1 MLIALWPR
9 HWSRPQRS
17 NATLVAALVL
27 MVFMLALLGQILSFF
42 PEPIGSN
49 AQAFSDGARTTLW
62 LTLVSGTV
70 GLVLGTAAALART
83 ARWIGLRWLAGFYIW
98 AIRGTPL
105 LVQIL
110 FVYFALPVLVPG
122 LNLPDFA
129 AAVVALGLNVGAY
142 NAEAIRAGL
151 LAVPRGQTEAAR
163 ALGLGR
169 GHVFFD
175 VVFPQAFKISLPPL
189 VSNFV
194 ALLKDSSLAYAIGV
208 VELTNV
214 GNRIQSATFQP
225 IATLTTVALTYLLLT
240 TLVTQL
246 SNAIEHRFDVEGRI
260 QCTPRRPT
268 SWRKTSASPLARTRC
283 SRTYPRISTPA
294 R

>member
-1 MLIALWPR
+1 MLIALWPQR
-9 HWSRPQRS
+9 WTRQQRS
-17 NATLVAALVL
+17 NATLISAVVL
-27 MVFMLALLGQILSFF
+27 IVLALALLGKLLSFL
-42 PEPIGSN
+42 PDPIGPN
-49 AQAFSDGARTTLW
+49 AQAFSDGARMTLW
-62 LTLVSGTV
+62 LTLVSGTL
-70 GLVLGTAAALART
+70 GLALGTGAALART
-83 ARWIGLRWLAGFYIW
+83 ARWVAVRWVASFYIW
-98 AIRGTPL
+98 VIRGTPL

-129 AAVVALGLNVGAY
+129 AAVLALGLNVGAY

-151 LAVPRGQTEAAR
+151 LAVPRGQTEAAK

-169 GHVFFD
+169 VHVFLD

-225 IATLTTVALTYLLLT
+225 IATLSTVAITYLLLT
-240 TLVTQL
+240 TLVTQI
-246 SNAIEHRFDVEGRI
+246 SNAVEYRFDVEGRN
-260 QCTPRRPT
+260 Q
-268 SWRKTSASPLARTRC
+268 
-283 SRTYPRISTPA
+283 
-294 R
+294 

>member
-1 MLIALWPR
+1 MLTAFWPQR
-9 HWSRPQRS
+9 WSRQQRS
-17 NATLVAALVL
+17 NATLVSAVIL
-27 MVFMLALLGQILSFF
+27 MVLVLALLGQLLAFL
-42 PEPIGSN
+42 PEPIGPN

-62 LTLVSGTV
+62 LTLVSGSV
-70 GLVLGTAAALART
+70 GLVLGTGAALART
-83 ARWIGLRWLAGFYIW
+83 ARWAAVRWVASFYIW
-98 AIRGTPL
+98 VIRGTPL

-151 LAVPRGQTEAAR
+151 LAVPRGQTEAAK

-169 GHVFFD
+169 VHVFMD

-225 IATLTTVALTYLLLT
+225 IATLSTVAVTYLLLT
-240 TLVTQL
+240 TLVTQI
-246 SNAIEHRFDVEGRI
+246 SNAFEYRFDVEGR
-260 QCTPRRPT
+260 
-268 SWRKTSASPLARTRC
+268 SK
-283 SRTYPRISTPA
+283 
-294 R
+294 